1 MPAPRKYPLELRER
15 AVRMYRTAEPKPVIR
30 RMAEDLGVHHEALRN
45 WIRQA
50 EADAGERGDLLTTAE
65 REELAAL
72 RKENVQLKRA
82 NEVLRTASAFSR
94 PSSTRPG
101 PGDGARRRAPAP
113 GVEPVLR
120 ELNIPSTT
128 YYRWRQAETEPC
140 ERHRRDAEL
149 TSKIR
154 QVHDESGGIYGS
166 PRVHAVLK
174 REGTRVGRKRVE
186 RLMRQ
191 AGLAG
196 ISPRRS
202 KSFTRRDPDADLAP
216 DLVQRDF
223 TASGPNRLWVT
234 DLTMI
239 TTLEGPLWLSAIRDA
254 FSRRV
259 VAWETSARAD
269 ADLVLT
275 TLEYALAS
283 REATPGELIHHA
295 DHGCQYTSVKL
306 TTRLVR
312 AGIQASMGSV
322 GDSFDNALAENLWML
337 IKTEG
342 VRGRTFATR
351 AEANLALFEYI
362 DGFYNPRRIQKRL
375 GYLSP
380 IEYEEKHYADQAAAE
395 QVNLTPRQPA
405 LAS

>member
-1 MPAPRKYPLELRER
+1 M
-15 AVRMYRTAEPKPVIR
+15 TALVDEHPH
-30 RMAEDLGVHHEALRN
+30 L
-45 WIRQA
+45 
-50 EADAGERGDLLTTAE
+50 
-65 REELAAL
+65 
-72 RKENVQLKRA
+72 
-82 NEVLRTASAFSR
+82 
-94 PSSTRPG
+94 
-101 PGDGARRRAPAP
+101 

-120 ELNIPSTT
+120 ELNIPSST

-149 TSKIR
+149 TSRIR

-174 REGTRVGRKRVE
+174 REGVHVGRKRVE

-196 ISPRRS
+196 ISPRRG

-216 DLVQRDF
+216 DLVQRHF

-239 TTLEGPLWLSAIRDA
+239 ATLEGPLWLSAIRDA

-275 TLEYALAS
+275 TLSSLAS
-283 REATPGELIHHA
+283 RSLDQAFRPVSVSLLKAASKLSAAALSALDPIAPMLCRIPA
-295 DHGCQYTSVKL
+295 DLQISAKA
-306 TTRLVR
+306 RLVYWASSTSCCNTGLLQR
-312 AGIQASMGSV
+312 A
-322 GDSFDNALAENLWML
+322 
-337 IKTEG
+337 
-342 VRGRTFATR
+342 
-351 AEANLALFEYI
+351 
-362 DGFYNPRRIQKRL
+362 
-375 GYLSP
+375 
-380 IEYEEKHYADQAAAE
+380 
-395 QVNLTPRQPA
+395 
-405 LAS
+405 